1 LVWIIKKSDAIAY
14 GKFTNLIFVRRIM
27 ALHKDEAIVL
37 FKRAYGESDKIIR
50 LFTLKSGKIGA
61 IAKGAN
67 KSQKRFM
74 NTLEPFNHINV
85 EYFERH
91 GKGMV
96 RIENAD
102 IIETNSGIETSLKKA
117 CIAGFFTEFVDKL
130 TKEKERHDELFYT
143 LKEVLKN
150 IKHVEFTFNDILYY
164 QLKMLETLG
173 YMPNF
178 NACVY
183 CGSSIPEDKKVY
195 FSKERGGILCN
206 KCSRYLPHKTYPA
219 GVIQRLAEM
228 RNNMD
233 SQQNETLHSKQY
245 TIHDKTKHYQIE
257 TPNLKLETRN
267 SETLMREIM
276 EDFMSFHL
284 DVEFKSYRILRD
296 IVLRTLSSR
305 Q

>member
-1 LVWIIKKSDAIAY
+1 
-14 GKFTNLIFVRRIM
+14 M

-67 KSQKRFM
+67 KSQRRFM

-117 CIAGFFTEFVDKL
+117 CTAGFFTEFVDRL

-150 IKHVEFTFNDILYY
+150 IKHVEFTFNDIFYY
-164 QLKMLETLG
+164 QLKMLEILG

-178 NACVY
+178 NTCVY
-183 CGSSIPEDKKVY
+183 CGSSMAEDKKLY
-195 FSKERGGILCN
+195 FSKERGGILCPI
-206 KCSRYLPHKTYPA
+206 CSRSLPHKTYPV
-219 GVIQRLAEM
+219 GVIQRLAKM
-228 RNNMD
+228 RNNMN
-233 SQQNETLHSKQY
+233 SRQNETVHSTQD
-245 TIHDKTKHYQIE
+245 TVHDKTKHYQIE
-257 TPNLKLETRN
+257 TPNPEI
-267 SETLMREIM
+267 LMREIM

-284 DVEFKSYRILRD
+284 DVEFKSYRILKETAFSTR
-296 IVLRTLSSR
+296 LS
-305 Q
+305 